1 MSEAAVTLS
10 PPRLRP
16 ALSALALGL
25 AVLALYACGPKPP
38 PSVEAPA
45 GPELPR
51 FGQASF
57 QDLPGW
63 QADSVSAA
71 LPALQKSCARM
82 AKQPAEKPVRA
93 VSAVAGASSLGTL
106 AAWQRACAALA
117 AVPAGNDAAARAA
130 IERLFQPWS
139 VSGDSGEQGLFT
151 GYYEPELSGSLTRSP
166 KFTIPLYRRPTDMVE
181 ADLGQFSSD
190 LSGRKLTGKVENG
203 RFIPY
208 DDRAAIVSKGLSGRA
223 DVLVWAAD
231 PVAAFF
237 LQIQGSGRVDLY
249 GADGRPTGQTLR
261 VGYEGQNGRTYV
273 AIGKVLLER
282 GELARDGVS
291 MQSIRDW
298 LKAHPSQAASVMN
311 ANPSYVFFKKLTT
324 DQPVGGE
331 GVELTPGRSLAVDR
345 RVMPYGVPLWLDA
358 ADPLNAS
365 ARLQRLMVAQ
375 DTGGAIRGAVR
386 GDVFWGAGDDAET
399 RAGLMKSPGRYWV
412 LLPRGVAPAS

>member
-1 MSEAAVTLS
+1 MPML
-10 PPRLRP
+10 RLRP
-16 ALSALALGL
+16 ALSMLALGL
-25 AVLALYACGPKPP
+25 AALVLYACGPKPP
-38 PSVEAPA
+38 PSAEAPA

-51 FGQASF
+51 YRQASF

-82 AKQPAEKPVRA
+82 ARQPADKSVRA
-93 VSAVAGASSLGTL
+93 VSAAAGASAFGTL
-106 AAWQRACAALA
+106 AAWQQACAGLA
-117 AVPAGNDAAARAA
+117 SLPAGNDGAARAA

-139 VSGDSGEQGLFT
+139 VSGDSGSDGLFT
-151 GYYEPELSGSLTRSP
+151 GYYEPELNGSLTRSA
-166 KFTIPLYRRPTDMVE
+166 KFNVPLYRRPGDIVE
-181 ADLGQFSSD
+181 ADLGQFSTD
-190 LSGRKLTGKVENG
+190 LAGRKLTGKVENG

-208 DDRAAIVSKGLSGRA
+208 DDRAAIVAKGLSGRA

-237 LQIQGSGRVDLY
+237 LQIQGSGRVELY
-249 GADGRPTGQTLR
+249 GADGRPTGETLR

-298 LKAHPSQAASVMN
+298 LKAHPGDAASVMN

-324 DQPVGGE
+324 AQPLGGE

-358 ADPLNAS
+358 ADPLKPEN
-365 ARLQRLMVAQ
+365 RLQRLMVAQ

-386 GDVFWGAGDDAET
+386 GDVFWGAGEDAEAQ
-399 RAGLMKSPGRYWV
+399 AGVMKSPGRFWV
-412 LLPRGVAPAS
+412 LLPRGVAPAPVS